1 MESFILVGLALL
13 VLLALLVTRRSEPDV
28 ETYIITLPKTPPRS
42 NPLGTIVTVIVIVG
56 ILAALI
62 RAL

>member
-13 VLLALLVTRRSEPDV
+13 VLFAALVTQRSEPEV
-28 ETYIITLPKTPPRS
+28 ETYIITLPKAPPRS
-42 NPLGTIVTVIVIVG
+42 NPLGTIVMVIVIVG
-56 ILAALI
+56 ILAVLI